1 MSSPSLAL
9 SASET
14 NPSSVEATNILD
26 MESVSAM
33 HLTNINLR
41 FLQFYLMKMLRKI
54 KKNQSEKQIKKTWM
68 LRYNFGTTRLRLVD
82 Q

>member
-26 MESVSAM
+26 MESVSTM